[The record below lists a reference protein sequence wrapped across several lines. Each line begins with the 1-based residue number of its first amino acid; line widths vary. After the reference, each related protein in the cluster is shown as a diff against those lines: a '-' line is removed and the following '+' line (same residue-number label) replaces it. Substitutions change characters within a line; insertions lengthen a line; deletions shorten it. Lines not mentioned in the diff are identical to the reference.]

1 MSRNAKVKI
10 SAAVAVVAA
19 AVLFVFLTS
28 ERKQFAGTWSEKVEQ
43 SRYTS
48 GLPPKA
54 HTITITEERNG
65 LKVTDESLQ
74 ADGTQH
80 HLSYELN
87 LDGGGV
93 LSGPS
98 EHPDLTGRADTIT
111 AMISGTSL
119 ETVLRKGGTIIEV
132 DTASL
137 SADRKEL
144 TLTEV
149 AHRPGEQSTDVL
161 QFERK

>member
-119 ETVLRKGGTIIEV
+119 ETVLRKGGTITEV